1 MIRAEVGDVAR
12 PRIIHISVEDRNQT
26 GKAAVKWII
35 DHLSARRYLRPL
47 FLVMK
52 GLTVHYRLH
61 EHKSGG
67 IRSYTLFIL
76 LLSRI
81 LEWNDYCDLGKLLLD
96 ILYYYGF
103 YYNVYEPRPEEK
115 EVCIAMHIQDPLN
128 PSKDLGMRCLI

>member
-1 MIRAEVGDVAR
+1 MIKAEIGDSQR

-26 GKAAVKWII
+26 GKAVVKWID
-35 DHLSARRYLRPL
+35 DHIKARSYLRPL

-61 EHKSGG
+61 EHKTGG

-81 LEWNDYCDLGKLLLD
+81 LEWNNCYDLGKLLLD

-103 YYNVYEPRPEEK
+103 YYNVYEPRLEEK
-115 EVCIAMHIQDPLN
+115 
-128 PSKDLGMRCLI
+128 